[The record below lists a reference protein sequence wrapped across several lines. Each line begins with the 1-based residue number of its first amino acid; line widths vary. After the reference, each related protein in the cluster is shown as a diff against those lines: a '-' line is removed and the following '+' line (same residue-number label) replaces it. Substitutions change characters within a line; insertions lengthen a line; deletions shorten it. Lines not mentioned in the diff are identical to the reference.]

1 MKLRYLFCF
10 GILEICLMLSGA
22 MAFVNASSDPIF
34 AADELYA
41 KRSNPEN
48 VRQAMNLLK
57 QAVTLTPDNSEALW
71 RLAKYQWFLGNQCT
85 HKKTKLTFF
94 SQGQEYARKAVK
106 ANCNDINAHFWL
118 AALIG
123 ASGQATGNLQSL
135 SSVAPMKKEID
146 ICFQIN
152 PEFADAHDMLAQLYW
167 MAPGPPLSIGNKKR
181 ALEES
186 QLAVTYSPNNIIF
199 WFNLGQIARD
209 NKDYVKAREA
219 FQKVLQL
226 PDNPEEPEKSR
237 EHKANATMELKKL
250 EGKEMTYN
258 QVIIT
263 PAKDVNS

>member
-181 ALEES
+181 SCYFLQQPGHIPPQCLERFDSFLILLDVAGVAGHRHIPVIGAGNDHLGDPKKEIDGGVDEIR
-186 QLAVTYSPNNIIF
+186 ASP
-199 WFNLGQIARD
+199 A
-209 NKDYVKAREA
+209 
-219 FQKVLQL
+219 
-226 PDNPEEPEKSR
+226 
-237 EHKANATMELKKL
+237 H
-250 EGKEMTYN
+250 
-258 QVIIT
+258 
-263 PAKDVNS
+263 